1 MKYINRL
8 EELVKHQSTQLAL
21 IDDGLY
27 RLIQYLNSPKFTDE
41 SELQGYV
48 NTKDVLLRI
57 AEIQRELQ

>member
-8 EELVKHQSTQLAL
+8 EELVKHQSNQLAVL
-21 IDDGLY
+21 EDGLY
-27 RLIQYLNSPKFTDE
+27 QLIQYLNSPKFIAE